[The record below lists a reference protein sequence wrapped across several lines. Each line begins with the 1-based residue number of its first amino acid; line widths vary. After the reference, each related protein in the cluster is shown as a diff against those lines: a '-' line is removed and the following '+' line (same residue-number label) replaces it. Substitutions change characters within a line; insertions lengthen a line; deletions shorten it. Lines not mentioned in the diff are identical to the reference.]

1 MTDWTDLEP
10 RLAPERSAQLRAGL
24 LTEITRRPARARR
37 RFTGIAI
44 TAAATLSVAGTAAAW
59 VAMTR
64 PDDPNEGYCA
74 TSVTLD
80 PDVWRTHGVVTAV
93 DAQGNRDPLKGVEA
107 CATAWRMGILTAPDV
122 TPGQVPALVAC
133 VVEGNLVVYP
143 GDPTTCQ
150 LLGVPDAITDQ

>member
-44 TAAATLSVAGTAAAW
+44 TAAATLTVAGTAAAW

-80 PDVWRTHGVVTAV
+80 RDVWSTHGVVTAF

-107 CATAWRMGILTAPDV
+107 CAQAWRMGLLTAPDIV
-122 TPGQVPALVAC
+122 VGQVPTLAAC
-133 VVEGNLVVYP
+133 IVEGNLVVYP
-143 GDPTTCQ
+143 GDPSTCER
-150 LLGVPDAITDQ
+150 LGVPAAITDE

>member
-10 RLAPERSAQLRAGL
+10 RLTPERSAQLRAGL
-24 LTEITRRPARARR
+24 LTEITRTPARARH

-44 TAAATLSVAGTAAAW
+44 TAAATLTVAGTAAAW
-59 VAMTR
+59 VSMTR

-74 TSVTLD
+74 TSITLD
-80 PDVWRTHGVVTAV
+80 RDVWTTHGVVTAV

-107 CATAWRMGILTAPDV
+107 CAAAWRMGILTAPDV
-122 TPGQVPALVAC
+122 PQGQVPALTAC

-150 LLGVPDAITDQ
+150 RLGVPQAIIDQ

>member
-44 TAAATLSVAGTAAAW
+44 TAAATLTVAGTAAAW

-64 PDDPNEGYCA
+64 PASGTRRGGRSGSRTRVGGPAARRCA
-74 TSVTLD
+74 
-80 PDVWRTHGVVTAV
+80 
-93 DAQGNRDPLKGVEA
+93 
-107 CATAWRMGILTAPDV
+107 APG
-122 TPGQVPALVAC
+122 TPPAPAAP
-133 VVEGNLVVYP
+133 ER
-143 GDPTTCQ
+143 
-150 LLGVPDAITDQ
+150 

>member
-24 LTEITRRPARARR
+24 LTEITRRPARSRR

-44 TAAATLSVAGTAAAW
+44 TAAATLTVAGTAAAW

-80 PDVWRTHGVVTAV
+80 PDVWRTHGVVTAWT
-93 DAQGNRDPLKGVEA
+93 PK
-107 CATAWRMGILTAPDV
+107 ATA
-122 TPGQVPALVAC
+122 TPSKAWKPAQR
-133 VVEGNLVVYP
+133 P
-143 GDPTTCQ
+143 G
-150 LLGVPDAITDQ
+150 GWAS